1 MIYIIWGGIILFTI
15 IIQGSITFL
24 DVTPNLTVILVYY
37 FGIKK
42 GAIKGIFFGAFIGLI
57 EDILSSN
64 LFIGYNFLSKGL
76 VGYLSS
82 TVTNKIF
89 IWTPILGIISISL
102 FTFMDSCLVFTSK
115 TLFQTM
121 PMKIGAALFVVLIQ
135 SLMNA
140 PLGIFIKPK
149 EVL

>member
-1 MIYIIWGGIILFTI
+1 MIYIIWSVIILSTI
-15 IIQGSITFL
+15 IFQGSITFL

-42 GAIKGIFFGAFIGLI
+42 EAIKGMFFGAFIGLI

-64 LFIGYNFLSKGL
+64 LFIGYNFLSKGF

-82 TVTNKIF
+82 TATNKIF
-89 IWTPILGIISISL
+89 IWTPILGVISISL
-102 FTFMDSCLVFTSK
+102 FTLVDSCLIFTSK
-115 TLFQTM
+115 TLFQAM

-135 SLMNA
+135 SLINA
-140 PLGIFIKPK
+140 PLGLLIKPK